1 MLSSFLKQ
9 SKNAKSMLNQ
19 SNFGAF
25 SQFHF
30 SNKAEIPITFES
42 KIKVLLSELGATKDD
57 ETTVNYSSSP
67 SKPLAG
73 VKYSLEGNQLPNL
86 LLLEFY
92 SNEKTDKFVQILEN
106 QESISPRLMRNVN
119 YVSADSSIVLP
130 LKAEEDEEKFLLNDI
145 KTSASEFYKSIKKD
159 SEIER

>member
-57 ETTVNYSSSP
+57 ETTVNYSTSP

-119 YVSADSSIVLP
+119 YVSADGSIVLP
-130 LKAEEDEEKFLLNDI
+130 LKAEEDEEKVLLNDI

>member
-1 MLSSFLKQ
+1 
-9 SKNAKSMLNQ
+9 MLNQ

-30 SNKAEIPITFES
+30 SNKAETPITFES
-42 KIKVLLSELGATKDD
+42 KIKALLSELGATKDG
-57 ETTVNYSSSP
+57 EAKVNYSVSP
-67 SKPLAG
+67 SRPLAG

-92 SNEKTDKFVQILEN
+92 TDEKTDKFVQILEN

-119 YVSADSSIVLP
+119 YVSADNSIVLP
-130 LKAEEDEEKFLLNDI
+130 LKAEEDEEKVLLNDI

-159 SEIER
+159 SEIRR